1 MNSDQLL
8 RRTLELAE
16 LSLLEG
22 NLPFGCLLADKEG
35 NTLLE
40 EVNTV
45 ITAKDPIGHCEINLV
60 HTLKDQFTAEELSE
74 CMLYASTEPCP
85 MCAAA
90 VFWSG
95 IGHIAF
101 ALDKDQYH
109 EIAGTTHPAHIMDLK
124 AQDLLQYGRR
134 KVYIIGPLLE
144 KEAIAFYQP
153 CMQSGE

>member
-35 NTLLE
+35 NILLE
-40 EVNTV
+40 AVNTV
-45 ITAKDPIGHCEINLV
+45 VTAKDPIGHCEINLV
-60 HTLKDQFTAEELSE
+60 HALKDQFTAEELSE
-74 CMLYASTEPCP
+74 CILYASTEPCP

-101 ALDKDQYH
+101 ALGKDQYH
-109 EIAGTTHPAHIMDLK
+109 EIAGTTNPAHIMDLK

-134 KVYIIGPLLE
+134 KVNVSGPLLE
-144 KEAIAFYQP
+144 DEAKAFYQP
-153 CMQSGE
+153 LYAEW